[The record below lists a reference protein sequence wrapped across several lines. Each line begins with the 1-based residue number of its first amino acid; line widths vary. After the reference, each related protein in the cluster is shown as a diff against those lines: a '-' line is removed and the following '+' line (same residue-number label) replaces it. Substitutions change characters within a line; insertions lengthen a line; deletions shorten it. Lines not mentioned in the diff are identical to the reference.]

1 MYSIDLNTAKAR
13 LPELVE
19 SALGGEEV
27 VLTKDDRPVVKLV
40 PVASPEA
47 RPRFGSAKGLI
58 TVADDFE
65 APLEDFAEYM

>member
-1 MYSIDLNTAKAR
+1 MHAIDLNKAKTR

-40 PVASPEA
+40 PITAPKA
-47 RPRFGSAKGLI
+47 RPLFGSARELI
-58 TVADDFE
+58 TIAGNFD
-65 APLEDFAEYM
+65 APLEDFDEYR